1 MFKKIR
7 FWLRDYFGFSQTES
21 NGFLIL
27 GGLMLFLLILPSFA
41 SFILPQPRPSTT
53 QDQAKLDSLVAI
65 IEQNQASTENEAAP
79 YLKHSFSKAYTP
91 KPPAE
96 LFEFNPNTLSVADWQ
111 KLGLS
116 PNLAQRIEKYRA
128 KGGKFRRKTDLK
140 KIYGFPEELYL
151 ELEPFIQ
158 LPNSYS
164 AQEKDK
170 NQTNQKQADNS
181 LIINE
186 FDINTADT
194 TTLQKLK
201 IGITLAQRIINYRDK
216 LGGFV
221 SFDQLIEVYNLPADG
236 IEEIK
241 KYAYLNVPVKK
252 KYLNQVS
259 AEELKQHPYFKKIA
273 YSIVNYRQQHGNFT
287 NLADLKKI
295 KTIDDAIFQKIA
307 PYLSL

>member
-27 GGLMLFLLILPSFA
+27 GGLMIFLLLLPSFA
-41 SFILPQPRPSTT
+41 AFILPKPRSSPQ

-65 IEQNQASTENEAAP
+65 IEQNQASNEDETAP
-79 YLKHSFSKAYTP
+79 YLKHSYSKTYTP

-96 LFEFNPNTLSVADWQ
+96 LFEFNPNELSVADWQ

-140 KIYGFPEELYL
+140 KIYGFPEDLYL
-151 ELEPFIQ
+151 QLESFIQ
-158 LPNSYS
+158 LPDSYS
-164 AQEKDK
+164 AKEKEK
-170 NQTNQKQADNS
+170 NQTNQKQGDNS

-186 FDINTADT
+186 FDINTVDT
-194 TTLQKLK
+194 TTLRKLK

-241 KYAYLNVPVKK
+241 KYAYLNVSVKK

-287 NLADLKKI
+287 NLTDLKKI

>member
-1 MFKKIR
+1 MLKKVR

-27 GGLMLFLLILPSFA
+27 GGLMIFLLILPSLIEL
-41 SFILPQPRPSTT
+41 ILPTPLLNTK
-53 QDQAKLDSLVAI
+53 QDQARLDSLVVM
-65 IEQNQASTENEAAP
+65 IEQNQAMEDDEAAP
-79 YLKHSFSKAYTP
+79 YLKHSLSKTYNL
-91 KPPAE
+91 KPSTE
-96 LFEFNPNTLSVADWQ
+96 LFEFDPNTISIDDWQ

-116 PNLAQRIEKYRA
+116 KNLAQRIEKYRA
-128 KGGKFRRKTDLK
+128 KGGKFRRKTDIK
-140 KIYGFPEELYL
+140 KIYGFPEELYSQ
-151 ELEPFIQ
+151 LEPFIQ
-158 LPNSYS
+158 LP
-164 AQEKDK
+164 EKPSPKDQNK
-170 NQTNQKQADNS
+170 NQTKKEKKDNS
-181 LIINE
+181 LVINE

-194 TTLQKLK
+194 TILRKLK

-221 SFDQLIEVYNLPADG
+221 NFDQLVEVYNLPADG

-241 KYAYLNVPVKK
+241 KYAYLNTPVKK
-252 KYLNQVS
+252 IYLNQVS
-259 AEELKQHPYFKKIA
+259 VEELKLHPYFKKLA
-273 YSIVNYRQQHGNFT
+273 YTIINYRQQHGNFT